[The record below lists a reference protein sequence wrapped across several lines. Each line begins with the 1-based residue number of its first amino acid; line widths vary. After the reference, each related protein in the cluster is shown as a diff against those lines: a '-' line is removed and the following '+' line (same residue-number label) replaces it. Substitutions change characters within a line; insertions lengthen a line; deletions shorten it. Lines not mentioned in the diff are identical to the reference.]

1 MEVFIDESGDLGFSS
16 KSTKFFVVAYVIP
29 NQPWALRI
37 QIRRILKRLHRA
49 KKYTGSELKFSN
61 SSYNTRLIVLKKLSK
76 LDWEAGIIILEKRKV
91 KEDLRKNINIL
102 YNFTIVNY
110 VMRNILLRLEPSEP
124 LKLVVDKSLPKSSRE
139 AFNDYVKRKANWVWG
154 VELGRTPPLSKG
166 QITVCH
172 LSSEMEQCLQLA
184 DYVAGAAFQKYER
197 GVQDFYKL
205 IEDKITAFNYLW

>member
-1 MEVFIDESGDLGFSS
+1 VEVFIDESGDLGFSS

-29 NQPWALRI
+29 KQPWALRI

-61 SSYNTRLIVLKKLSK
+61 SSYKTRLIVLKKLSK
-76 LDWEAGIIILEKRKV
+76 LDWESGIIILEKRKV

-110 VMRNILLRLEPSEP
+110 VMRNILLQLEPSEP

-139 AFNDYVKRKANWVWG
+139 AFNDYVKRKANWVWS
-154 VELGRTPPLSKG
+154 VELGRAPPLSKG
-166 QITVCH
+166 QITVSH